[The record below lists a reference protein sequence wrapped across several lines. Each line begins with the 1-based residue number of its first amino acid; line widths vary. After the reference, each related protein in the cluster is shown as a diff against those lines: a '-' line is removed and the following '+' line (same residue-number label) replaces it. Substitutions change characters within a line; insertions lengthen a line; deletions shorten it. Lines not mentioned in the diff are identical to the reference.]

1 MGEVYGGHLVAKYLK
16 EIEKVGTVF
25 ALSGG
30 HIQQILDGFT
40 EYGIRAIDVRHEQ
53 AAAMMAHAWSI
64 YTGEPGICLV
74 TAGPGFT
81 NALTGVVN
89 AYLDK
94 APLVVLCGRS
104 PLRDDLKGALQEMN
118 QVDMVKPVVK
128 WCGTCFDAKRIPEYL
143 ATAFRQAVEGR
154 PGPVFLELPPDILNA
169 RVREEIDPALGRGR
183 QKFRVHPEDEAL
195 KQAAHM
201 INGASKPLLIG
212 GSGVCFSSCDDC
224 LKAFIE
230 HTGIPFQLLNNG
242 RGVLPDNHPLCMT
255 DTGFTGMMLGL
266 SQADLIIAAG
276 IRFNWVLQFGALF
289 PNAKVVRIDID
300 PQEIHRNRPAD
311 VGLVGDVAS
320 VLGQMLPLLEKKD
333 HTGWTTDLRRASE
346 AFMDSELRHRE
357 QPSDPIHPARLV
369 AQIRKAAGDDALYV
383 VDGGDTSYF
392 GVVGLRSTQR
402 AGVLGPTSSLFGCLG
417 TGIPYGIAAKLARP
431 DRKVVVLNGDG
442 SFGFNAME
450 FDTAVRHH
458 IPFVC
463 VVNNDCAWGMIK
475 HGQEMTLGK
484 GRLQCSELGLRHYEK
499 VVEGLGGHGE
509 FVTKDEEIIPAVER
523 ALASDMPACVNVLT
537 DTTVTSPATVMFEQ
551 SLKME

>member
-1 MGEVYGGHLVAKYLK
+1 MADIYGGHLVAKYLK
-16 EIEKVGTVF
+16 EVEKVGTVF

-64 YTGEPGICLV
+64 YTGEPGVCLV

-81 NALTGVVN
+81 NALTGLVN

-118 QVDMVKPVVK
+118 QLDMVKPVVK
-128 WCGTCFDAKRIPEYL
+128 WCGTCYDAKRIPEYL
-143 ATAFRQAVEGR
+143 AMAFSYAVEGR
-154 PGPVFLELPPDILNA
+154 PGPVFLEIPPDILN
-169 RVREEIDPALGRGR
+169 VKVPEEVASAPVRGR
-183 QKFRVHPEDEAL
+183 KKFTVRTDDESL
-195 KQAAHM
+195 KQAADL
-201 INGASKPLLIG
+201 INNAKKPFFIG
-212 GSGVCFSSCDDC
+212 GSGVGFSSCDEY
-224 LKAFIE
+224 LQAFIE
-230 HTGIPFQLLNNG
+230 KTGIPFLLINNG
-242 RGVLPDNHPLCMT
+242 RGVLPDNHALSLM
-255 DTGFTGMMLGL
+255 DGGFTGMMLGL
-266 SQADLIIAAG
+266 SQADVIMATG

-300 PQEIHRNRPAD
+300 PHEIDRNRISD
-311 VGLVGDVAS
+311 VGLLGDVAS
-320 VLGQMLPLLEKKD
+320 VLGEILPYVEERD
-333 HTGWTTDLRRASE
+333 HSGWQTDLRKASN
-346 AFMDSELRHRE
+346 AFIDSELKQRE
-357 QPSDPIHPARLV
+357 EPSDPIHPIRLV
-369 AQIRKAAGDDALYV
+369 AQIQKVVGDDALYV

-392 GVVGLRSTQR
+392 GFVGLHSKQR
-402 AGVLGPTSSLFGCLG
+402 AGVLVPTSSLFGCLG

-450 FDTAVRHH
+450 FDTAIRHN

-463 VVNNDCAWGMIK
+463 VINNDCAWGMIK
-475 HGQEMTLGK
+475 HGQEMSLGH

-509 FVTKDEEIIPAVER
+509 FVTKDEEIIPALER
-523 ALASDMPACVNVLT
+523 AIASNKPACVNVVT
-537 DTTVTSPATVMFEQ
+537 DPTVTSPATVMFEQ
-551 SLKME
+551 ALKME